1 MIKATYKS
9 LIELIVPEVKVHMEQ
24 RRGGGS
30 NRELLSQVQE
40 VERACWGGWEAFEIS
55 SLSPVKNAFSELTT
69 LYLILSLSII

>member
-30 NRELLSQVQE
+30 NRELLSQVQG
-40 VERACWGGWEAFEIS
+40 VERRAGEGGRLLKSQACPQLKMHFQNQ
-55 SLSPVKNAFSELTT
+55 L
-69 LYLILSLSII
+69 LYI